1 MSNIPQ
7 GCAFWHNSRLAQ
19 FFPSQFW
26 QPFRSRRRLLLLYP
40 PISVSVNVFLQDIGL
55 SKIPMCPK
63 YFCVHQHCPP
73 KYCCAKLLLCTKYC
87 CAQIIVVSKIFQYLC
102 PSTLSFKIFLCT
114 KYFCVQNIVVSKIF
128 LCPLTLSSKILVH
141 KMTLVMTPNDLITT
155 PLHR

>member
-1 MSNIPQ
+1 MNPRKMSNIPQ
-7 GCAFWHNSRLAQ
+7 GCAPWHNSRLAQ

-73 KYCCAKLLLCTKYC
+73 KYCCAQIIVVYKILLCPNYCCVQNIAMSKLLLCPKYSNIC
-87 CAQIIVVSKIFQYLC
+87 VHQHC
-102 PSTLSFKIFLCT
+102 PS
-114 KYFCVQNIVVSKIF
+114 KYFCVQNIVVSIDIVF
-128 LCPLTLSSKILVH
+128 QNIGAQDDSG
-141 KMTLVMTPNDLITT
+141 ND
-155 PLHR
+155 P

>member
-7 GCAFWHNSRLAQ
+7 VCASWHNSRLAQ

-55 SKIPMCPK
+55 AKIPMCPK
-63 YFCVHQHCPP
+63 YFCPSTLSSKILLCPNYCCVQNIVVPKLLLCP
-73 KYCCAKLLLCTKYC
+73 KYCCV
-87 CAQIIVVSKIFQYLC
+87 QIIVVSKIFQYLC

-114 KYFCVQNIVVSKIF
+114 KYFCVQNIVVSIDIVF
-128 LCPLTLSSKILVH
+128 QNIGAQDDSG
-141 KMTLVMTPNDLITT
+141 ND
-155 PLHR
+155 P